1 MNIFDRRTQH
11 HKAEYVLFWRLWFGV
26 ETVEL
31 YSSKRSAVREL
42 KEYPQIYQVVHDS
55 AGKLVAY
62 SKCGKAVIL

>member
-11 HKAEYVLFWRLWFGV
+11 HKAEYVLFWRPWSGV

-31 YSSKRSAVREL
+31 YSSKRTAVREL
-42 KEYPQIYQVVHDS
+42 KAHPQIYQVVHDS

>member
-1 MNIFDRRTQH
+1 MKIFDRRTQH
-11 HKAEYVLFWRLWFGV
+11 HKAKYVLFWRTCFGV

-42 KEYPQIYQVVHDS
+42 KAYSRVYQVVHDS